1 VDGIEGTVVG
11 ERERLGGD
19 VWQVPMLFIP
29 AAKTRSHALEHGQDL
44 VKGWI
49 FQREFSKTKSY
60 SEYDTRSNGHNLFI
74 PRCVPEWD
82 ILIDRSLLYVGCA
95 SEMRGL

>member
-1 VDGIEGTVVG
+1 MDGIEGTVVG

-49 FQREFSKTKSY
+49 FQREF
-60 SEYDTRSNGHNLFI
+60 I
-74 PRCVPEWD
+74 
-82 ILIDRSLLYVGCA
+82 
-95 SEMRGL
+95 